1 MSFCVPNLI
10 MPQSV
15 NDFPSQLTNTTRT
28 LVHLYVSESG
38 WIFHIHP
45 YQPDHG
51 RPDKG
56 EGRDESHSNLAWIQG
71 CSGLVWSGLVA
82 GKGNWQIDPGWPS
95 NRKPEPQDDDIRDVH
110 IFTEICLYHSS
121 SWNRCSWRLER
132 VPGWQSTGQGDVST
146 SLMLGAQAQSTLIYS
161 VYLMLNF

>member
-1 MSFCVPNLI
+1 MRAITFGCELLCSQPNNA
-10 MPQSV
+10 QSV

-45 YQPDHG
+45 YQPHHR

-82 GKGNWQIDPGWPS
+82 GKGN
-95 NRKPEPQDDDIRDVH
+95 
-110 IFTEICLYHSS
+110 
-121 SWNRCSWRLER
+121 
-132 VPGWQSTGQGDVST
+132 
-146 SLMLGAQAQSTLIYS
+146 
-161 VYLMLNF
+161 